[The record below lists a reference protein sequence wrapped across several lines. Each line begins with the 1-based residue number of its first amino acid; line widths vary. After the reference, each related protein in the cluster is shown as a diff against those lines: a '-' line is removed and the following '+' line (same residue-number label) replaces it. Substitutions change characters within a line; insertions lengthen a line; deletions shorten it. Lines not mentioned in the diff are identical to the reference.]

1 MNAERARALRYKH
14 GALATIG
21 YDEIVSEMDE
31 IEDACG
37 DVRWAMPDESVIETL
52 DGDEDDENG
61 YRMDFSELSGMA
73 ERLKEQLYNIDQ
85 QTFDDCTVALIG
97 NRFQMVGYDFFEEDY
112 FSLCSY
118 DAKLAVTE
126 SGKRLMRLTKAE
138 MIATIGQC
146 IGVMMSFFD
155 IRQRFD
161 YINAAMGVLLDHN
174 LEILHTVRGI
184 EEAYQAWNDDGCPPF
199 GELYSRLHHLADCLP
214 EKFWVM

>member
-14 GALATIG
+14 GALATMG
-21 YDEIVSEMDE
+21 YDEIERELEE
-31 IEDACG
+31 IDIAC
-37 DVRWAMPDESVIETL
+37 DDIRWVESDESVIEAL
-52 DGDEDDENG
+52 DGDEDDDLG
-61 YRMDFSELSGMA
+61 YRMDFSELSGA
-73 ERLKEQLYNIDQ
+73 VEQLQNQFCCIDR

-97 NRFQMVGYDFFEEDY
+97 NRFEMVGYDTVEADY

-118 DAKLAVTE
+118 DAELAVTE
-126 SGKRLMRLTKAE
+126 SGKRLMRMTKAD
-138 MIATIGQC
+138 MLSTIGQC
-146 IGVMMSFFD
+146 LGLLMAFYD

-184 EEAYQAWNDDGCPPF
+184 EGAYQAWNDSGCWQF
-199 GELYSRLHHLADCLP
+199 GAEYNRLDHLANCLP